1 MRNIICIILLALS
14 VSAWSQ
20 DQIVLQSGKK
30 ISCQITQIDSAA
42 IHFVFIKEGQR
53 ISSFANRE
61 NVLSYRLG
69 SEKPSPVDSLN
80 PSQIASRN
88 ETIQERNNRKWVSL
102 LTVSRRYAEN
112 ATGWAVQY
120 YGYNLGSRS
129 PSVLPLVLGI
139 EWFRL
144 RDEFM
149 AQTNYKSIQMNYY
162 MVGVSPLI
170 RLSDYFWL
178 NLGFNFVAGTESLA
192 HYWNDEIHHTFV
204 GITASQGIYLIP
216 ASKSGIVLSIGI
228 YEKGHTSKVY
238 KKDLGLKLE
247 AGIRF

>member
-1 MRNIICIILLALS
+1 MKSIFCIILVALS

-20 DQIVLQSGKK
+20 DQIILRSGKK
-30 ISCQITQIDSAA
+30 IPCQITQIDSAA
-42 IHFVFIKEGQR
+42 VHFIFIREGKR

-61 NVLSYRLG
+61 TVQSYRFG
-69 SEKPSPVDSLN
+69 SGTASPMDSLK
-80 PSQIASRN
+80 PAQTASLA
-88 ETIQERNNRKWVSL
+88 ETIRERETRKWTSL

-120 YGYNLGSRS
+120 YGYNLGSHS
-129 PSVLPLVLGI
+129 PSVLPLVLGF

-149 AQTNYKSIQMNYY
+149 AQTNYSRIQMNYY
-162 MVGVSPLI
+162 MVGLSPLI

-178 NLGFNFVAGTESLA
+178 NLGFNFVAGKETLSN
-192 HYWNDEIHHTFV
+192 YWNAETSSTFV

-216 ASKSGIVLSIGI
+216 ASKAGIVLSVGL

-238 KKDLGLKLE
+238 KKDLGIKL
-247 AGIRF
+247 